1 MDDQD
6 LVRAGVRALLEHSED
21 IRVVGEAGDG
31 NSGYAMVREQRPHV
45 VLMDVRMPAADGLR
59 TTRRI
64 VADPELAAVN
74 VLVLTTFGDD
84 ENLFAAL
91 RAGAAGFVLKDTG
104 AEELRHAVRVVAAG
118 DALLTPAVT
127 RRVMQAAARTP
138 RYASPRLL
146 DSLTDRER
154 EVLREVG
161 LGRSNAEISLEL
173 RITPDTARTYVSR
186 ILAKL
191 HARDRSQLVVLAYET
206 GTIQPGQSSGRAGA

>member
-1 MDDQD
+1 M
-6 LVRAGVRALLEHSED
+6 
-21 IRVVGEAGDG
+21 
-31 NSGYAMVREQRPHV
+31 
-45 VLMDVRMPAADGLR
+45 
-59 TTRRI
+59 
-64 VADPELAAVN
+64 
-74 VLVLTTFGDD
+74 
-84 ENLFAAL
+84 
-91 RAGAAGFVLKDTG
+91 
-104 AEELRHAVRVVAAG
+104 AAG

>member
-1 MDDQD
+1 MT
-6 LVRAGVRALLEHSED
+6 RTSSAPEYEPCSSTRRTSAWS
-21 IRVVGEAGDG
+21 EAGDG

-191 HARDRSQLVVLAYET
+191 HARDRVAAWWSWLT
-206 GTIQPGQSSGRAGA
+206 RRGTIQPGQSSGRAGA

>member
-1 MDDQD
+1 MIRVTLVDDQD

-104 AEELRHAVRVVAAG
+104 AEAAPRG
-118 DALLTPAVT
+118 PGCG
-127 RRVMQAAARTP
+127 RR
-138 RYASPRLL
+138 
-146 DSLTDRER
+146 
-154 EVLREVG
+154 
-161 LGRSNAEISLEL
+161 
-173 RITPDTARTYVSR
+173 
-186 ILAKL
+186 
-191 HARDRSQLVVLAYET
+191 
-206 GTIQPGQSSGRAGA
+206 